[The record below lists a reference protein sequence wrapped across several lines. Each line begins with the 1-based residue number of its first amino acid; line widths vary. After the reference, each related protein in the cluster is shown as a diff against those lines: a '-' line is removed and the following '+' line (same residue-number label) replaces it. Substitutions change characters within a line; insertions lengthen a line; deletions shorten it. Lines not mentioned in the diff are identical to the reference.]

1 MEMTYL
7 RQRGE
12 VGRVVLAPAPVP
24 APTERTFNTL
34 DTCNT
39 YIFQF
44 AFSIFHE
51 MVSSSVHT
59 ARDTTETSV
68 ASGSNGD
75 PFTHP
80 SFLSTDVDPK
90 IWRLYTQ

>member
-1 MEMTYL
+1 MEMAYL

-12 VGRVVLAPAPVP
+12 VGRAVLALVPVP

-44 AFSIFHE
+44 AFSILHE
-51 MVSSSVHT
+51 
-59 ARDTTETSV
+59 
-68 ASGSNGD
+68 
-75 PFTHP
+75 
-80 SFLSTDVDPK
+80 
-90 IWRLYTQ
+90 IQ

>member
-12 VGRVVLAPAPVP
+12 VGRVVLALVPVP

-44 AFSIFHE
+44 AFSILHE
-51 MVSSSVHT
+51 
-59 ARDTTETSV
+59 
-68 ASGSNGD
+68 
-75 PFTHP
+75 
-80 SFLSTDVDPK
+80 
-90 IWRLYTQ
+90 IQ